1 MISSTKDGSSTA
13 SSFER
18 LRSSSDSI
26 NSTGAD
32 SPGRDNDRL
41 YDEELGG
48 EEELL
53 QDTPVATP
61 DVRRRKSMRPGGVR
75 TDWLVRCAN
84 EWCARSGGEALRAS
98 SRERS
103 YEELVASSAI
113 SEEDAEQIDMDVER
127 SGVDDL
133 HLITADCYQEAAHLA
148 SLRRVLRAL
157 CVRTPGVYCQGVNFV
172 AAVLLVVME
181 HGSDDGGN
189 GEGNGDGGGGGG
201 DGGGGDGGDGD
212 GGGSRGA
219 ASPVLSWVRRVSWA
233 TQAGVGVAAQVVPQ
247 LELGGGDGADAEAGA
262 ASSTAAAVGVGVARG
277 EAAAF
282 WTLLGVLALLPSDFY
297 EAPSMA
303 GLQCEVRVF
312 RQLIRAELPRCEAA
326 TWSGDELAS
335 VLQLISYKW
344 FVPLFVNQARPVSL
358 MTHARMHART
368 VRAAPTCIETHA
380 RARTNVPR
388 FVLPVAAADAAA
400 LLRRVAHPACRSVA
414 AAASPR
420 TRCRRCCRCRRREQ
434 AWPLGAGSHGDGN
447 YLRGSYPTCGRRA
460 IRQRGRRPQLGGPSA
475 AGARAA

>member
-98 SRERS
+98 PRERS

-388 FVLPVAAADAAA
+388 FVTS
-400 LLRRVAHPACRSVA
+400 C
-414 AAASPR
+414 
-420 TRCRRCCRCRRREQ
+420 RCRRCCSFTTRCSSRLPQRRRGRI
-434 AWPLGAGSHGDGN
+434 AAHALPPLLSLPPPRASMATGS
-447 YLRGSYPTCGRRA
+447 RQPRRW
-460 IRQRGRRPQLGGPSA
+460 
-475 AGARAA
+475 